1 MKFVITAGPTREPLD
16 PVRYLSNRSSGKMGY
31 AIAAAA
37 LEMKHEVIL
46 ISGPVALSAPS
57 GAEVVRVT
65 TGEEMFEAA
74 AAHFARCDVFV
85 MCAAVCDYKPARY
98 TSQKTKKKQRPFSLA
113 LEPTRDIL
121 ASLTNSPHDCLVVG
135 FAAETEELRES
146 AQRKLREKNCDLIVA
161 NDVGRADI
169 GMDSDDNE
177 LLIFFEKRR
186 TRKTFARKKNGART
200 RLAKNNFRSA
210 RKMFDKKN
218 MTISDTMKVKLFTNC
233 SQTASA
239 D

>member
-1 MKFVITAGPTREPLD
+1 MKFVVTAGPTREPLD

-57 GAEVVRVT
+57 GADVVRVT

-74 AAHFARCDVFV
+74 AVHFACCDVFV
-85 MCAAVCDYKPARY
+85 MCAAVCDYKPTRY
-98 TSQKTKKKQRPFSLA
+98 TSQKTKKQQRPFSLA

-121 ASLTNSPHDCLVVG
+121 ASLTNSRHDCLVVG

-177 LLIFFEKRR
+177 LLIFFKKGAPEKLSRAK
-186 TRKTFARKKNGART
+186 KTELARALLKIILEAREKCLTKKT
-200 RLAKNNFRSA
+200 
-210 RKMFDKKN
+210 
-218 MTISDTMKVKLFTNC
+218 
-233 SQTASA
+233 
-239 D
+239 